1 MEWKGCVGLLL
12 CCIYIGMDVH
22 YTRGYGIY
30 IDVLALWDF
39 ECASVVRGEGFLG
52 RVLVICFL
60 SVD

>member
-1 MEWKGCVGLLL
+1 
-12 CCIYIGMDVH
+12 MDVH